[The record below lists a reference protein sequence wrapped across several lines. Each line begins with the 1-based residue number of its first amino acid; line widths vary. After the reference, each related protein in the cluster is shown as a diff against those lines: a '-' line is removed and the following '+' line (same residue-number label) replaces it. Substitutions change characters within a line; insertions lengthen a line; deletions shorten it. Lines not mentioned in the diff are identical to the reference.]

1 VSLRRPQDHAAALRV
16 ESGASVLDAE
26 LMAERAS
33 SLGRSGREVERAL
46 AGLEAAAPG
55 SPARPGLLRAAAAAV
70 WSYFVQREACGLVD
84 HTQAV
89 ELYRIPG
96 AVLARLGAVE

>member
-1 VSLRRPQDHAAALRV
+1 MPKTHATGLRV

-46 AGLEAAAPG
+46 ANLEAAAPE
-55 SPARPGLLRAAAAAV
+55 SSARPALLHAAADAV
-70 WSYFVQREACGLVD
+70 WRYFVQREACGLLD
-84 HTQAV
+84 HTQVV

-96 AVLARLGAVE
+96 AVLARLGVVE